1 MTEQCVCRYC
11 KNNGTV
17 VRVDNLFYAR
27 CARCN
32 KWSPYKFL
40 GNNREN
46 AIESW
51 NESNK
56 PKEKKENKCYSI

>member
-11 KNNGTV
+11 KNKGTV
-17 VRVDNLFYAR
+17 VCVDNLFYAR